1 MGPWGAIAGAF
12 AGATGSL
19 LGSLGKNDSVS
30 KEQKGV
36 DAMRKSNENWY
47 NRRYNEDPTQ
57 RLSAQRMITKLEDI
71 VRRRNKAAEGRR
83 AMVGG
88 TEESVAAEKER
99 NNQMMADAVSQIAA
113 YGDAQKDRIEQQYLN
128 RKNRLDEQYLGLEG
142 EKQGTYDIL
151 GGMIGGSVKGM
162 SAGMSLGG

>member
-1 MGPWGAIAGAF
+1 MVPWGTIAGAV
-12 AGATGSL
+12 AGAAGSL
-19 LGSLGKNDSVS
+19 FGSLGKNEAIA
-30 KEQKGV
+30 KQQKQINS
-36 DAMRKSNENWY
+36 MRQANKNWY
-47 NRRYNEDPTQ
+47 DRRYNEDPTQ
-57 RLSAQRMITKLEDI
+57 RLAAQRMITKLEDYT
-71 VRRRNKAAEGRR
+71 RRSNNAAEGRR
-83 AMVGG
+83 ILTGG
-88 TEESVAAEKER
+88 TEESVSAEKER

-151 GGMIGGSVKGM
+151 GGMVGGSVKGM